1 MNKFENKICERV
13 LPVST
18 IRLAVNGDTK
28 AVRDVLSFYERY
40 INKLSCHM
48 TYDEQGNQNYMI
60 DEDMRRRLETKL
72 IIKIL
77 AFRID

>member
-1 MNKFENKICERV
+1 MNKFENKIPDRI
-13 LPVST
+13 LSFST
-18 IRLAVNGDTK
+18 IKSAVNGDAK
-28 AVRDVLSFYERY
+28 AVHDVLSFYERY

-48 TYDEQGNQNYMI
+48 IYDEQGNQHYMI